1 MKKWGVG
8 ILEYWSIGYQKHH
21 SILPLFHSWL
31 RLAHGLQR
39 FELFELFE
47 QLELFQVV
55 VERLAPRSLFR
66 EQCLC

>member
-8 ILEYWSIGYQKHH
+8 ILRSIGYQKHH

-31 RLAHGLQR
+31 RLAHGLQL

-55 VERLAPRSLFR
+55 VERLAPRSFLR
-66 EQCLC
+66 MLYPG